1 MTTPTR
7 ACQPE
12 ETYATYRNLMQA
24 AMVSLRPTQEL
35 YIRHRKELTDPWVGP
50 GALRHRDMI
59 TKHAND
65 LLDEWIDDGD
75 VEFIS
80 RFARPLPQRVMA
92 SLLGFPLED
101 IPQLAEWGDA
111 VVTAFVHGSGLKHE
125 LTPEQTRDML
135 ARLDGFQDYIYEHV
149 RAKRLDP
156 QDDMVSFLCEVH
168 YEALDRKLTDLEI
181 AGIVHAMIIGGLE
194 TTQYALEEQA
204 QLLCEHPGMF
214 EQLRHDRAKVRAFT
228 EEGMRMRSP
237 THGLSTRAT
246 SQDEVFQGVEV
257 PAGSLLHL
265 RFGAANVD
273 EEEFA
278 CPFDLD
284 LDREGLTRHVAFS
297 TGPRVCPGANLSR
310 VEQQIAWGVLL
321 DRLESI
327 EYGDGND
334 WLHQPGIML
343 GTLKLN
349 LRFTKARC
357 AAVARDGPHDQ
368 RFLTRSTVDRPGP
381 WALRCRCEPHRRRSA
396 RHRRT
401 PGALRRRARPSPAR
415 PPARRVHHRRRVGNG
430 RWQRPPRRSR
440 RDHGVHGTPRRAP
453 RRPPDDEHLHR
464 GGLGRPAR
472 RWPPRPPALA
482 RRVSRRRVGS
492 AEPDAACSTADTTM
506 MSCAPTPAGASG
518 IGDTSTAR
526 SRHGP
531 TWCAGPN
538 QSKPSEDARRLRGR
552 FDELV
557 GETGDLQ
564 QPTHLIRGVSHDDAA
579 GARTLVCRDEHV
591 QTR

>member
-1 MTTPTR
+1 
-7 ACQPE
+7 
-12 ETYATYRNLMQA
+12 
-24 AMVSLRPTQEL
+24 
-35 YIRHRKELTDPWVGP
+35 
-50 GALRHRDMI
+50 
-59 TKHAND
+59 
-65 LLDEWIDDGD
+65 
-75 VEFIS
+75 
-80 RFARPLPQRVMA
+80 MA

-111 VVTAFVHGSGLKHE
+111 VVTPFVHGTGLKHE
-125 LTPEQTRDML
+125 LTPEQTTDML

-156 QDDMVSFLCEVH
+156 QDDMVSFLCDVH

-214 EQLRHDRAKVRAFT
+214 EQLRHDRAKVRSFT
-228 EEGMRMRSP
+228 EEAMRMRSP

-284 LDREGLTRHVAFS
+284 LDRAGLTRHVAFS

-349 LRFTKARC
+349 LRFTKAETPLSL
-357 AAVARDGPHDQ
+357 G
-368 RFLTRSTVDRPGP
+368 TG
-381 WALRCRCEPHRRRSA
+381 
-396 RHRRT
+396 RT
-401 PGALRRRARPSPAR
+401 S
-415 PPARRVHHRRRVGNG
+415 
-430 RWQRPPRRSR
+430 
-440 RDHGVHGTPRRAP
+440 
-453 RRPPDDEHLHR
+453 
-464 GGLGRPAR
+464 
-472 RWPPRPPALA
+472 
-482 RRVSRRRVGS
+482 
-492 AEPDAACSTADTTM
+492 STA
-506 MSCAPTPAGASG
+506 
-518 IGDTSTAR
+518 
-526 SRHGP
+526 
-531 TWCAGPN
+531 
-538 QSKPSEDARRLRGR
+538 
-552 FDELV
+552 
-557 GETGDLQ
+557 
-564 QPTHLIRGVSHDDAA
+564 
-579 GARTLVCRDEHV
+579 
-591 QTR
+591 